1 MQLAKA
7 EIIYANYRIAE
18 LLFLANAGRVLEFLD
33 TRNVE
38 VTVDQETSISI
49 RHIQGLIVRTSL
61 PSA

>member
-33 TRNVE
+33 TRNAE
-38 VTVDQETSISI
+38 VTVDQETSIGI

>member
-18 LLFLANAGRVLEFLD
+18 LLFLANAERVLEFLD
-33 TRNVE
+33 TRNAE